1 MMSWLA
7 SVPVGLV
14 SVVWLL
20 SPGLLITYGI
30 GLRGIAAWA
39 IAPIVTVVEIAALA
53 VIAGKLGVP
62 WSVPLVAVVCIVTAA
77 AAAAVAFVLRGR
89 APARDPDA
97 RSVTAAAA
105 IGLVPALLLGAV
117 TLARGFGRP
126 DALSQTYDAVFHYN
140 AVALILDSR
149 NASS

>member
-20 SPGLLITYGI
+20 SPGLLITYGV

-39 IAPIVTVVEIAALA
+39 IAPIVTVAEIAALA

-77 AAAAVAFVLRGR
+77 ATAAVGCVLPRR
-89 APARDPDA
+89 APARHPDA
-97 RSVTAAAA
+97 RWVTAAAA
-105 IGLVPALLLGAV
+105 IGLVPAPRLGAV
-117 TLARGFGRP
+117 TRARGFGRP
-126 DALSQTYDAVFHYN
+126 DVL
-140 AVALILDSR
+140 
-149 NASS
+149 